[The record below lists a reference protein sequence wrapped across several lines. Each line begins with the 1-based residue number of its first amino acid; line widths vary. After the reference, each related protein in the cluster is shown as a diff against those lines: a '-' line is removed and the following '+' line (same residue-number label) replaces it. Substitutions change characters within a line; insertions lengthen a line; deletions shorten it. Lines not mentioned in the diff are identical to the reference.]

1 LQGGIQDFRKT
12 LSVQVVAAN
21 PGSYHPWWVVV
32 ARKTPNDGSKR
43 LGLSF
48 FKKAARPVVLSQST
62 LEPCTG
68 ASKSNS
74 NIFTCTR
81 RAVFEVIKG

>member
-32 ARKTPNDGSKR
+32 ARK
-43 LGLSF
+43 
-48 FKKAARPVVLSQST
+48 A
-62 LEPCTG
+62 
-68 ASKSNS
+68 
-74 NIFTCTR
+74 
-81 RAVFEVIKG
+81 